1 MTASHTRDYVR
12 HDRVPRITCVHER
25 RACGRKA
32 GACTRVAEHR
42 LDAHHDAVHR
52 APNYGCDASG
62 LELAVGIDTVRNHH
76 GQPAHQGLDNHRTE
90 VFGVRRQ
97 NKQFCVHKSGQFQL
111 VTYDPRKYNPIR
123 HTELCRHLPHCAS

>member
-1 MTASHTRDYVR
+1 M
-12 HDRVPRITCVHER
+12 
-25 RACGRKA
+25 
-32 GACTRVAEHR
+32 
-42 LDAHHDAVHR
+42 
-52 APNYGCDASG
+52 
-62 LELAVGIDTVRNHH
+62 GIDTVRNHH

-123 HTELCRHLPHCAS
+123 HTELCRHLPHLRFVAPKIGAHDHEPKVRVSVCETLEGGQQKVESLLLTQSSDEQQERPCHRGERGAECAS